1 MNNYGTA
8 GRKRGQCLLIVEGRH
23 EKDELFSLLFRCFG
37 EINISA
43 DDIWIYGTNIYMLY
57 DDIVREY
64 GAKWEEDDID
74 LPFVISKKKG
84 FSVLRYK
91 EDFTN
96 IILAFDY
103 ERHDTNFSEEKIMKM
118 QQCFADAADMGK
130 LYINYPM
137 IESYQHICAL
147 PDKEFPERKIP
158 VSLQPGREYKALVR
172 RQSVIGKIIEFPYR
186 IDDLL
191 EERFEIRDP
200 QLRKQCCDRIFA
212 INTEVDIPGQIQDI
226 LKNAIKEKWL
236 QTAKYQI
243 EDKICKM
250 GYFQQGKNFWQFL
263 RQVFRQVILHN
274 ICKANRI
281 QNNMYQ
287 IEEGNYKEC
296 FEQIDLVKILQIQND
311 GSRNEQTGFIWV
323 LCTCVLFVAE
333 YNFSL
338 VWNFP
343 FPEPEKYAMITCK
356 L

>member
-43 DDIWIYGTNIYMLY
+43 
-57 DDIVREY
+57 
-64 GAKWEEDDID
+64 DDID

-226 LKNAIKEKWL
+226 LKNAMKEKWL
-236 QTAKYQI
+236 RTAKFRT
-243 EDKICKM
+243 M
-250 GYFQQGKNFWQFL
+250 GAGMNRLDLYGFCAHVYCLWRNIIFL
-263 RQVFRQVILHN
+263 LCGISPSPNQR
-274 ICKANRI
+274 
-281 QNNMYQ
+281 NM
-287 IEEGNYKEC
+287 
-296 FEQIDLVKILQIQND
+296 L
-311 GSRNEQTGFIWV
+311 
-323 LCTCVLFVAE
+323 
-333 YNFSL
+333 
-338 VWNFP
+338 
-343 FPEPEKYAMITCK
+343 
-356 L
+356 